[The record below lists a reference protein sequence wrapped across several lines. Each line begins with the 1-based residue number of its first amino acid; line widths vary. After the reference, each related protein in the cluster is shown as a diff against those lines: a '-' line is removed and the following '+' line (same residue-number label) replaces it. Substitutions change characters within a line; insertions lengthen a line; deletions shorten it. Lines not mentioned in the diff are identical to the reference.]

1 MQNRQTFL
9 PAPIH
14 KYEPVKEVQ
23 QEKQAK
29 KTTVVIPPYLKR
41 QRFIPRTLEDFGDG
55 GAFPEIHIA
64 QYPLNMGRVNGSST
78 GSVIT
83 TVVKSTGEVDA
94 AEGILTQGRKK
105 NQILYSKLTDMLEKT
120 DESSLERPS
129 EEAIMANQQKTKD
142 VIERLIKKKTGF
154 NNPSQV
160 ITNEEPRT
168 EFIKYTPVDGKTGE
182 KKTQRIIRIV
192 EEQIDPLNPPIHKLK
207 KLPPG
212 QGSPPVAVMHSPQ
225 RKLTVKDQEDWKIPP
240 CISNWKNAGGKVLPL
255 DKRLAADGQDLRET
269 QINDRFAE
277 MNTALTKFMEAARET
292 NEQKYKI
299 RAAEKEKENKRK
311 LMELRQ
317 KQEQFAAENRQI
329 SDRRRQEDETEEQA
343 EDRRERDRQRR
354 EMDARRKR
362 EYNLKHA
369 GRLAYAEGTHVRDVS
384 DRVALGELSQ
394 LGGQYVQY
402 DSRLFNQTSG
412 VTSGFGN
419 EEDYNIYDKPL
430 FNDKNSAYTFK
441 VDRSALETD
450 NTFAELKGIGDRLK
464 SKEEDKVYKRV
475 GPLAFDDSD
484 DEEKRS
490 KRRKNS
496 DEE

>member
-1 MQNRQTFL
+1 MKVFLHEHRFL

-120 DESSLERPS
+120 DGMHLMVWMTFVESSLERPS

-142 VIERLIKKKTGF
+142 VIERVWNGCSKVTFQLIKKKTGF

-168 EFIKYTPVDGKTGE
+168 EFIKYAMALLPNSSRYTPVDGKTGE

-225 RKLTVKDQEDWKIPP
+225 RK
-240 CISNWKNAGGKVLPL
+240 
-255 DKRLAADGQDLRET
+255 
-269 QINDRFAE
+269 
-277 MNTALTKFMEAARET
+277 
-292 NEQKYKI
+292 
-299 RAAEKEKENKRK
+299 
-311 LMELRQ
+311 
-317 KQEQFAAENRQI
+317 
-329 SDRRRQEDETEEQA
+329 
-343 EDRRERDRQRR
+343 
-354 EMDARRKR
+354 
-362 EYNLKHA
+362 
-369 GRLAYAEGTHVRDVS
+369 
-384 DRVALGELSQ
+384 
-394 LGGQYVQY
+394 
-402 DSRLFNQTSG
+402 
-412 VTSGFGN
+412 
-419 EEDYNIYDKPL
+419 
-430 FNDKNSAYTFK
+430 
-441 VDRSALETD
+441 
-450 NTFAELKGIGDRLK
+450 
-464 SKEEDKVYKRV
+464 VY
-475 GPLAFDDSD
+475 P
-484 DEEKRS
+484 
-490 KRRKNS
+490 
-496 DEE
+496 